1 MQLCTTQSSEHDAL
15 TVCSY
20 VRGLITSL
28 GRTEPPS
35 DAQVAQVTRIT
46 INVRY
51 RYASIDGIH
60 PRVAD
65 RTHTGR
71 TQPLWWSVGGSV
83 GRSVVRFL
91 HSAPLRFVVYR
102 RRKWGDGRWEIG
114 EICRHVGSAHRSR
127 VSLLLGRGGCYAA
140 VTQAANVFHLIRFD
154 LLNCINRARPGCF
167 SPLLSFRAFISSRA
181 RTGGV
186 RNSDCFKINTSS
198 TQHRYLTETWPHS
211 VNHQFY
217 NSSCLR
223 AFPLYFIYIFATV
236 RNPTLSLSAVSSN
249 GKGSVTGCN
258 CWHWSIFLLS
268 SSLSV
273 TALAAGAEGSKRL
286 DRDGARIN
294 RSTRDRL
301 PPLIFLSAETSER
314 AFQKLFSFEATASL
328 DRWTRSSWI
337 NRKTSI

>member
-236 RNPTLSLSAVSSN
+236 RNPTLSLCRFFERQRKRDRVQ
-249 GKGSVTGCN
+249 
-258 CWHWSIFLLS
+258 LLALIDF
-268 SSLSV
+268 SSLVSV
-273 TALAAGAEGSKRL
+273 SHGVSGAEGSKRL

-314 AFQKLFSFEATASL
+314 AFQKLFSFEARAS
-328 DRWTRSSWI
+328 SS
-337 NRKTSI
+337 

>member
-1 MQLCTTQSSEHDAL
+1 MRKLHRSRELQL
-15 TVCSY
+15 
-20 VRGLITSL
+20 TSVIGTRPL
-28 GRTEPPS
+28 MGSIHASRIARTRAARSHCGGR
-35 DAQVAQVTRIT
+35 
-46 INVRY
+46 
-51 RYASIDGIH
+51 
-60 PRVAD
+60 
-65 RTHTGR
+65 
-71 TQPLWWSVGGSV
+71 SV
-83 GRSVVRFL
+83 GRWVGRS
-91 HSAPLRFVVYR
+91 SDSSTPLRFVVYR

-268 SSLSV
+268 SLSV
-273 TALAAGAEGSKRL
+273 TALAGQRGRNAWIEMERGL
-286 DRDGARIN
+286 I
-294 RSTRDRL
+294 DRL
-301 PPLIFLSAETSER
+301 EIDFLLWSSFLPKRASVLSKSCSALKLQLASIAGR
-314 AFQKLFSFEATASL
+314 APVG
-328 DRWTRSSWI
+328 
-337 NRKTSI
+337 

>member
-1 MQLCTTQSSEHDAL
+1 MRKLHRSRELQL
-15 TVCSY
+15 
-20 VRGLITSL
+20 TSVIGTRPL
-28 GRTEPPS
+28 MGSIHASRIARTRAARSHCGGR
-35 DAQVAQVTRIT
+35 
-46 INVRY
+46 
-51 RYASIDGIH
+51 
-60 PRVAD
+60 
-65 RTHTGR
+65 
-71 TQPLWWSVGGSV
+71 SV
-83 GRSVVRFL
+83 GRWVGRS
-91 HSAPLRFVVYR
+91 SDSSTPLRFVVYR

-236 RNPTLSLSAVSSN
+236 RNPTLSLCRFFERQRKRDRVQ
-249 GKGSVTGCN
+249 
-258 CWHWSIFLLS
+258 LLALIDF
-268 SSLSV
+268 SSLVVSV
-273 TALAAGAEGSKRL
+273 SHGVSGR
-286 DRDGARIN
+286 GGGV
-294 RSTRDRL
+294 
-301 PPLIFLSAETSER
+301 ET
-314 AFQKLFSFEATASL
+314 LG
-328 DRWTRSSWI
+328 
-337 NRKTSI
+337 

>member
-46 INVRY
+46 INIRY

-268 SSLSV
+268 SLSV
-273 TALAAGAEGSKRL
+273 TALAGQRGRNAWIEMERGL
-286 DRDGARIN
+286 I
-294 RSTRDRL
+294 DRL
-301 PPLIFLSAETSER
+301 EIDFLLWSSFLPKRASVLSKSCSALKLELAR
-314 AFQKLFSFEATASL
+314 AS
-328 DRWTRSSWI
+328 WTRSSWI